1 MKVAK
6 EKIQKILYDFAN
18 MQIDQ
23 NSTEHKILC
32 ELLQAHP
39 KAESKIGSG
48 IDYFYVQK
56 SKWKVNQ
63 YNFMIRRTDGSS
75 MDFSYLACLNPQWK
89 ASKGENWS
97 GIFRNVI
104 KEQTDS
110 FRASAFEVIGKK
122 DKFVCS
128 HTDLKFKKIYA
139 HVDHVYPLTFDSIFQ
154 EFIETN
160 KLNLNDIKL
169 SCDTGT
175 SEIEEILDKDIVDS
189 FYKFHKKR
197 AILRMVYNSANWQG
211 KRTKNYGGG
220 NPVHLKRKLLKKY
233 PQYHIKD

>member
-1 MKVAK
+1 MKIAK
-6 EKIQKILYDFAN
+6 EKIQRILYDFAN

-32 ELLQAHP
+32 ELLQSHP
-39 KAESKIGSG
+39 KVESKIGSG

-75 MDFSYLACLNPQWK
+75 TDFSYLKCLNPQWRV
-89 ASKGENWS
+89 SKGENWTA
-97 GIFRNVI
+97 IFRNVI

-110 FRASAFEVIGKK
+110 FRAAAFEIIGKK

-128 HTDLKFKKIYA
+128 HTNLKFKKIYA
-139 HVDHVYPLTFDSIFQ
+139 HVDHVYPLTFDSILY

-160 KLNLNDIKL
+160 KLNLNDIEL

-175 SEIEEILDKDIVDS
+175 SEVKQILDKDIVDS

-197 AILRMVYNSANWQG
+197 AVLRMVCNTANFQG

-220 NPVHLKRKLLKKY
+220 NPVYIKRELLKKY
-233 PQYHIKD
+233 PQYHIKN